1 MSIKTCWWATCEGC
15 GTNVA
20 VAPHPDEP
28 KDIPHPEEWDGPF
41 ADDCRV
47 CGDTLHWNSDPAG
60 TVTL

>member
-1 MSIKTCWWATCEGC
+1 MSTKTCWWATCVGC

-28 KDIPHPEEWDGPF
+28 DDIPRPEDWKGLGSRSCP
-41 ADDCRV
+41 V
-47 CGDTLHWNSDPAG
+47 CGDSLGWNSDPAG